1 MRELVL
7 FFGWNSSR
15 VTISLHWSFC
25 IWESA
30 VILNLATFFN
40 LKLRVGLLDR
50 IKYVVGRVVPEG
62 KELSNDST
70 CML

>member
-1 MRELVL
+1 MKRARQLVGENNARVGF

-30 VILNLATFFN
+30 VILNLATF
-40 LKLRVGLLDR
+40 L
-50 IKYVVGRVVPEG
+50 I
-62 KELSNDST
+62 
-70 CML
+70 